1 MKYGN
6 FGIPNFFS
14 QSGKTLQQCRD
25 EYSEWLT
32 ALRPEQA
39 VNALMAEAMLEDEE
53 VLLSVMDDNDYDRED
68 AMTNV
73 LDRVKMTFKFNESAM
88 YDHIEVQQQWYRA
101 FGEDAFFDKV
111 CASDMTED
119 LAFYGNKTIEIK
131 PWM

>member
-14 QSGKTLQQCRD
+14 QSGKTLQQFRD

-53 VLLSVMDDNDYDRED
+53 VLLELELEYAASLK
-68 AMTNV
+68 AA
-73 LDRVKMTFKFNESAM
+73 L
-88 YDHIEVQQQWYRA
+88 HC
-101 FGEDAFFDKV
+101 V
-111 CASDMTED
+111 CLHPPS
-119 LAFYGNKTIEIK
+119 LRQLLILQFLQGFLRLFQG
-131 PWM
+131 